1 MVIVAHRA
9 VLPLTQSLHIDI
21 PVVVVEGDLSALPL
35 TAGVDQVEGARL
47 ATRHLLDLG
56 HETVAHVAG
65 PEEWLEAQ
73 ARREGWR
80 SALQD
85 MGRPVPELLG
95 EGDWTSRSGYEIA
108 RSARWGDDTTAVFV
122 ANDQMALGVLRAL
135 AESGRRVPEDV
146 SVVGLRRPA
155 RGGVLHPSPDHG
167 APGLR
172 RAGLAGHRADPAR
185 ARRRAGGL
193 GAAGRADPGGAVLHR
208 RATAAGEHATPS
220 RTLGDGT
227 RHRRADPGRRAGPV
241 AQKVP
246 SEALDR
252 AVC

>member
-1 MVIVAHRA
+1 
-9 VLPLTQSLHIDI
+9 
-21 PVVVVEGDLSALPL
+21 VEGDLSALPL

-56 HETVAHVAG
+56 HESVAHLAG

-108 RSARWGDDTTAVFV
+108 RSTEWGDDTTAVFV

-135 AESGRRVPEDV
+135 AECGRRVPEDV
-146 SVVGLRRPA
+146 SVVGFDDLPEA
-155 RGGVLHPSPDHG
+155 AYF
-167 APGLR
+167 APPLTTVR
-172 RAGLAGHRADPAR
+172 QDFVEL
-185 ARRRAGGL
+185 
-193 GAAGRADPGGAVLHR
+193 
-208 RATAAGEHATPS
+208 
-220 RTLGDGT
+220 GT
-227 RHRRADPGRRAGPV
+227 RAIGLVLRVLGGEQEAS
-241 AQKVP
+241 VP
-246 SEALDR
+246 LVEPTLVVRSSTAPP
-252 AVC
+252 AH